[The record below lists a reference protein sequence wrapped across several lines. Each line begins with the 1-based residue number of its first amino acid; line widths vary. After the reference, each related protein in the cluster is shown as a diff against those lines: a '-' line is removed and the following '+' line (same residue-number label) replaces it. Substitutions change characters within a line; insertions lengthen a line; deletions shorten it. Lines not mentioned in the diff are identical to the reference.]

1 MRLDTVELDRLDIK
15 SAVRSSMDP
24 KKVLSLKNSIAA
36 KGIIQ
41 PIIAIAANDGFK
53 VVDGVIRLRI
63 VKELGWDKKKKI
75 DVVIIDDQTTTPLE
89 TALLLNSLREE
100 LTPLDEARIIN
111 DLINV
116 YGYKKDDVSRM
127 LGKSETKIDSLL
139 RVFRLPPNILRAL
152 KDGQVTLAHCRQ
164 LARVQDDQRIL
175 DITFNKT
182 INENLTPRDLEI
194 LVSHQLD
201 IDSDDDYRFFPPF
214 VVKTKAGSRIRFEP
228 RRKSVRMELN
238 VVSEDLGD
246 VVKEMK
252 SHLRTLAQGHL
263 KSVG

>member
-1 MRLDTVELDRLDIK
+1 MRLDSVELDRLDIK
-15 SAVRSSMDP
+15 STVRSSMDP
-24 KKVLSLKNSIAA
+24 KKVIALKKSIAA

-41 PIIAIAANDGFK
+41 PIIAIADNEGFK
-53 VVDGVIRLRI
+53 VVDGVIRLQI
-63 VKELGWDKKKKI
+63 VKELGWGKKKKI
-75 DVVIIDDQTTTPLE
+75 DVVIIDDQTTSPPE

-116 YGYKKDDVSRM
+116 YGYKKDNVSRIT
-127 LGKSETKIDSLL
+127 GKSETKIDSLL

-164 LARVQDDQRIL
+164 LARVQDDQKIL
-175 DITFNKT
+175 DIIFNKT

-201 IDSDDDYRFFPPF
+201 IDSDGDYRFFPPF

-263 KSVG
+263 KNVG